1 MIDRQPFPLLT
12 ITMPSV
18 PDYGR
23 IGANARHRTWRSRW
37 LSDVNERNKWIEE
50 LVALGYRS
58 REQPFLS
65 GELAVDVTLW
75 FTTKRY
81 PDQTDNLISGL
92 KHLFDVLEVS
102 RIVNRNMAVRGF
114 AGIYE
119 NDNQLRL
126 LNPPTVI
133 VNRDI
138 APMTQV
144 AFYQRRSNGTQ
155 GG

>member
-1 MIDRQPFPLLT
+1 MLSLLT
-12 ITMPSV
+12 ITIPSI

-37 LSDVNERNKWIEE
+37 LSEVHERNKWIEL

-58 REQPFLS
+58 REQPLLS
-65 GELAVDVTLW
+65 GDLAVDVTLW

-81 PDQTDNLISGL
+81 PDQVDNLLAGL
-92 KHLFDVLEVS
+92 KHLWDVLEVS
-102 RIVNRNMAVRGF
+102 RIVNQKLVVRGF

-133 VNRDI
+133 VDRTI
-138 APMTQV
+138 APRTQLI
-144 AFYQRRSNGTQ
+144 FYSRYTNDTQ
-155 GG
+155 AV

>member
-1 MIDRQPFPLLT
+1 MRVPLLT

-37 LSDVNERNKWIEE
+37 LSDVNERNKWIEQ
-50 LVALGYRS
+50 LVALGYGS
-58 REQPFLS
+58 REQPVLS
-65 GELAVDVTLW
+65 GELSVDVTLW

-81 PDQTDNLISGL
+81 PDQADNLLAGL

-102 RIVNRNMAVRGF
+102 RIVNRNMTVRGF

-119 NDNQLRL
+119 NDKQLRL

-144 AFYQRRSNGTQ
+144 AFYQRRSNGAQ